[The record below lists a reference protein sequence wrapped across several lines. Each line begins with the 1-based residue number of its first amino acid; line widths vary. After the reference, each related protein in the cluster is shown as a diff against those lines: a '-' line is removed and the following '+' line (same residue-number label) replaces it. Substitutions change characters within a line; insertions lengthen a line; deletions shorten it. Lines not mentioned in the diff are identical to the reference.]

1 MPLRRLGL
9 VDAGQAVTG
18 QTDLEFLPWKDATS
32 AALARY
38 AEQQPSAQD
47 LARVDANQVSP
58 LEYLENPHLTIK
70 SIEREKT
77 LMFGDWMKAIG
88 EALDEETACK
98 VAYQAG
104 LNYGKRRL
112 TTFREGQGLPPGSKT
127 MAMYQDAGH
136 ASAGMK
142 QTSALFAKFNDNLVE
157 ISRTED
163 PFDAHTR
170 EEQATMKAFF
180 DGFIAGYME
189 ADSALRSVEELMR
202 TLPDGRIEFVH
213 RFWYGDAPY

>member
-9 VDAGQAVTG
+9 VDADQAATG
-18 QTDLEFLPWKDATS
+18 QTDLEFLPWKGAVSD
-32 AALARY
+32 ALARY
-38 AEQQPSAQD
+38 VEQQPSAKD
-47 LARVDANQVSP
+47 LARVEANQVSP

-70 SIEREKT
+70 SIESEKT
-77 LMFGDWMKAIG
+77 RMFGDWMKAIG
-88 EALDEETACK
+88 EMLDEETAGK
-98 VAYQAG
+98 VAYKAG

-112 TTFREGQGLPPGSKT
+112 TTYCEGQGLPPGPKT

-142 QTSALFAKFNDNLVE
+142 QTSALFAKFNDSLVE

-170 EEQATMKAFF
+170 KEQASMTAFF

-189 ADSALRSVEELMR
+189 ADPALRSVEELMR
-202 TLPDGRIEFVH
+202 TLPDGRIEFIH
-213 RFWYGDAPY
+213 RFWYGDSPY